1 MVKEKNNEVG
11 PLKCTAA
18 WGRNKTQLE
27 CKQRST
33 NRSAMFGMIAS
44 QDEKL
49 RGYMAQQ
56 AAAREKAKREA
67 VIADLKSQSKAA
79 PAKAAR
85 RVGARYGV
93 SEAGLADLENILRGN
108 PGATSK
114 EVFAS
119 GGAKQ
124 LIEETARRE
133 ALQDPLYNLQRM
145 LSGTSNAD
153 RVGQVGF
160 YGAAAGGTVAG
171 LTAAGQGL
179 MALMEYIQNGTE
191 QQEARNRELA

>member
-1 MVKEKNNEVG
+1 
-11 PLKCTAA
+11 
-18 WGRNKTQLE
+18 
-27 CKQRST
+27 
-33 NRSAMFGMIAS
+33 MFGMIAS

-56 AAAREKAKREA
+56 AAAREKAKRETA
-67 VIADLKSQSKAA
+67 IADLKSQSKAA

-124 LIEETARRE
+124 LIEETAKRE

-153 RVGQVGF
+153 RIGQAGF